1 VCACVCV
8 SCTTPYVYV
17 YDRQPPEAEMSER
30 RGGGVLLV
38 VKMPHGGWNP
48 EMTFPNP
55 VIVLVLLLLP
65 EKSSFW

>member
-1 VCACVCV
+1 MCVCVCV

-38 VKMPHGGWNP
+38 VKMPHGGLEPRNG
-48 EMTFPNP
+48 
-55 VIVLVLLLLP
+55 VSQ
-65 EKSSFW
+65 SSYRTSVVVVAREV